1 MNKETKTLGQ
11 VFSRY
16 IPKNDK
22 QRDILS
28 RSLSLKTRIDKE
40 KRFVETEVSAPELI
54 KKSDLWALCED
65 IRMMYELN
73 SLKIITKY
81 AKELFTT
88 DYIPEIL
95 KEASIRGAVTHGFF
109 CEYEITLEDGR
120 ITIQIGTTN
129 GGIDLVCASEAP
141 KIISDIIYEEF
152 SLRYIVNI
160 IRDENYSD
168 EAYFAE
174 RDRLL
179 AEESAR
185 CLAEA
190 MQARAEAE
198 KQAANAPQ
206 GGQYGQYRGFRSKDD
221 NRPDKAQ
228 MLADIHQK
236 VTTLNE
242 NDVLHEKIAEGV
254 YATGNSVFDTNDA
267 TLIYGEE
274 FDPEPVLMRDIK
286 GEMKNACVM
295 GEVFGF
301 DTRQTRNKD
310 KTIISFFIT
319 DEDSSFTVKCV
330 LPTEGSEAIT
340 GNIKNGAVVAVYG
353 SIKVDRFDAELA
365 ITPSAIKKIKK
376 RARKDKCEQ
385 KRVELHIHTQMS
397 MLDATIPPDVLVNTA
412 HSWGHKAVA
421 LTDHGN
427 VQGFPIAMTA
437 CEKLNKKLKADG
449 KEPFKVIYGMEAYF
463 VDDTS
468 SILYGTTEE
477 TLDGEFVVFDI
488 ETTGKNPVNCKITEI
503 GAVTICDGEIKS
515 RFNTFADPECHI
527 PEFITE
533 LTGITDDMVKGA
545 PKQDEA
551 VRMFLEYAAGKVLI
565 AHNAAFDTSFIKRVC
580 SVYSIPFPNA
590 YIDTL
595 PLSRYVNT
603 DLHKHTLDRIA
614 KYFHLEDF
622 NHHRACD
629 DAEMLAQI
637 YFKMAQKLKQEGVS
651 SITELSE
658 AAASSGTAYK
668 QRPYHMIILVKNK
681 VGLKN
686 LYRLISYSY
695 LKYFYRYPLIPKTVL
710 NEHREGLIISS
721 ACCAGELYKAILE
734 GKGDDEISEI
744 AEYYDYFEIQPL
756 SNNSFMLNKD
766 SGVSSIDELIEI
778 NKKIIEIGRT
788 HGKPVCATTDAHVL
802 NKEDE
807 IGRKIILAGKKMKDS
822 DSDSGLY
829 FRTTDEMMD
838 EFYYLDD
845 ETKQEVIIDNPNKI
859 ADMTE
864 IVRPI
869 PEGNF
874 PPKIDG
880 ADEELT
886 QMCYDTMHSMYGEN
900 PPEFVEKRLKRE
912 LDSIIKNGFG
922 VLYIIAQKLVKNSN
936 DKGYL
941 VGSRGS
947 VGSSFVAT
955 MANITEVNPL
965 PPHYRCLKCKYSD
978 FDVGENVGSGF
989 DLPDKYCPVCG
1000 AKMYGDGH
1008 DIPFET
1014 FLGFDGD
1021 KSPDIDLNFSGDVQA
1036 DAHKYTEVLFGEE
1049 NVFRAGTLGTLAD
1062 KTAYG
1067 LYVMK
1072 YIEEKG
1078 ITMTKSEIQH
1088 LVNKC
1093 VGVKRTTGQHPGGI
1107 IVVPREN
1114 EVYDFTPVQHP
1125 ADDPKSD
1132 IVTTHFAFEYLH
1144 DTILKLDILGHDVPT
1159 KYKML
1164 EKYTNTSV
1172 LDAPMN
1178 DRKVYDL
1185 LLTTEPLGIRPDEI
1199 NSQVGTFG
1207 LPELG
1212 TKFVRQM
1219 LIDTKPQNFSDL
1231 LQISGLSHGT
1241 DVWLGNAQNLIK
1253 EGTCTISE
1261 VIGTRDNIMVYLL
1274 HKGLE
1279 PKMAFTIM
1287 EIVRKGNRPPKNLKQ
1302 EHFDAMRAHGVP
1314 EWYIESCL
1322 KIKYMFPKAHAAAYI
1337 ISAIR
1342 LGWYKVYYPMQFYA
1356 AYFTAAPDGL
1366 DATVVLKGEEA
1377 LRELIKEIENKP
1389 DTSQKDAEQHTA
1401 SQLAL
1406 EAICRGVEFLPVDLK
1421 RSDAKAFLPEDGKIR
1436 LPFSSLPNL
1445 GETAAE
1451 NLAAACKENEIYSI
1465 EELAR
1470 YAKLSKTVIEILRQN
1485 GVLDS
1490 LSETNQLSMF

>member
-1 MNKETKTLGQ
+1 MSKEQKTLGQ
-11 VFSRY
+11 VFLRY
-16 IPKNDK
+16 IPKNDR
-22 QRDILS
+22 QHDILS
-28 RSLSLKTRIDKE
+28 CSLSLKTRIDKE
-40 KRFVETEVSAPELI
+40 KRYVETEVSVPFLVNKDE
-54 KKSDLWALCED
+54 LWALCED
-65 IRMMYELN
+65 VRMTYELN
-73 SLKIITKY
+73 SLRIITRY
-81 AKELFTT
+81 VPELFTT
-88 DYIPEIL
+88 DYMPEIL
-95 KEASIRGAVTHGFF
+95 KESAIRGAVTHGFF
-109 CEYEITLEDGR
+109 CEYEITVENNDIR
-120 ITIQIGTTN
+120 IKIGTTN
-129 GGIDLVCASEAP
+129 GGIDLVCASDAP
-141 KIISDIIYEEF
+141 QIISDIIYEEF
-152 SLRYIVNI
+152 SLRYKINI

-168 EAYFAE
+168 EEYFAE
-174 RDRLL
+174 RDRKL

-198 KQAANAPQ
+198 KVAANAPA
-206 GGQYGQYRGFRSKDD
+206 GGQYAGFRRKDD

-228 MLADIHQK
+228 MLAEVHSK
-236 VTTLNE
+236 LTTLNE
-242 NDVLHEKIAEGV
+242 EEVPNERLDDGV
-254 YATGNSVFDTNDA
+254 FRTGISVFDTNGA
-267 TLIYGEE
+267 ELIYGED

-286 GEMKNACVM
+286 GEMKNACLM
-295 GEVFGF
+295 GSVFGL
-301 DTRQTRNKD
+301 DVRQTRNKD
-310 KTIISFFIT
+310 KAIISFFIT
-319 DEDSSFTVKCV
+319 DEDSAFTVKSV
-330 LPTEGSEAIT
+330 LPIEESEAIT
-340 GNIKNGAVVAVYG
+340 SNVKNGAVIAVLG
-353 SIKVDRFDAELA
+353 AVKLDKFDGELA

-376 RARKDKCEQ
+376 KSRKDNCED

-412 HSWGHKAVA
+412 HAWGHKAVA

-427 VQGFPIAMTA
+427 VQGFPIAMIA

-468 SILYGTTEE
+468 SILYGNTEE
-477 TLDGEFVVFDI
+477 KLDGEFVVFDI

-503 GAVTICDGEIKS
+503 GAVLVCDGEIKET
-515 RFNTFADPECHI
+515 FNTFADPECHI
-527 PEFITE
+527 PENITE
-533 LTGITDDMVKGA
+533 LTGITDEMVKGA

-551 VRMFLEYAAGKVLI
+551 VKKFLEFAAGRVLI
-565 AHNAAFDTSFIKRVC
+565 AHNAAFDTGFIKRAC
-580 SVYSIPFPNA
+580 SVYSIPFTNP

-603 DLHKHTLDRIA
+603 DLHRHTLDRIA
-614 KYFHLEDF
+614 KYFNLEDF
-622 NHHRACD
+622 NHHRASD
-629 DAEMLAQI
+629 DAEMLAKI
-637 YFKMAQKLKQEGVS
+637 YFKMADKLKKEGISTIAEV
-651 SITELSE
+651 SE

-668 QRPYHMIILVKNK
+668 QRPYHMIILVKNNT
-681 VGLKN
+681 GLKN
-686 LYRLISYSY
+686 LYKLISYSY

-734 GKGDDEISEI
+734 GKDEDAIQEI

-756 SNNSFMLNKD
+756 SNNAFLLSKD
-766 SGVSSIDELIEI
+766 SGVESNDDLIDI
-778 NKKIIEIGRT
+778 NKKIIEIARA
-788 HGKPVCATTDAHVL
+788 HNKPVCATTDAHVL

-807 IGRKIILAGKKMKDS
+807 IGRKIILAGKKMKDG
-822 DSDSGLY
+822 DSDIGLY

-845 ETKQEVIIDNPNKI
+845 ETKHEVIIDNPNKI
-859 ADMTE
+859 ADTIE
-864 IVRPI
+864 VVRPI

-886 QMCYDTMHSMYGEN
+886 EMCYNTMHEMYGEN
-900 PPEFVEKRLKRE
+900 PPELVEKRLKRE

-978 FDVGENVGSGF
+978 FDVGENIGSGF

-1078 ITMTKSEIQH
+1078 ISVTKAEIQH

-1132 IVTTHFAFEYLH
+1132 IITTHFAFEYLH

-1178 DRKVYDL
+1178 DRNVYDL

-1219 LIDTKPQNFSDL
+1219 LIDTKPKNFSDL

-1314 EWYIESCL
+1314 EWYIDSCL

-1342 LGWYKVYYPMQFYA
+1342 LGWYKVYYPMEFYA

-1366 DATVVLKGEEA
+1366 DATVVLQGKEA
-1377 LRELIKEIENKP
+1377 LRALINEIENKQ

-1421 RSDAKAFLPEDGKIR
+1421 KSDAKAFLPEDGKIR

-1445 GETAAE
+1445 GETAAI
-1451 NLAAACKENEIYSI
+1451 NLAEACKNNEIYSI

-1470 YAKLSKTVIEILRQN
+1470 FAKLSKTVIEILRQN

-1490 LSETNQLSMF
+1490 LTETNQLSMF